1 MDYFKEGYKMKEY
14 RFVNTLTVSLAT
26 ESWTY
31 PEDTSSLLSILD
43 EVNELIDKDIQE
55 VGGLAY
61 YLDDRYPEAKEKVRD
76 IRIGVM
82 ELEGKVVGLA
92 VVRAVEELS
101 QQGIEEVKN
110 YLTGQYSD
118 GWGEGFEQRPI
129 EEWQEEV
136 EYEEYDEEADDYYTY
151 SGYENRELYLSFW
164 SDKDWEIRLLEE
176 GEEPIKVAPK
186 KPICKLIG
194 EDGNIFNL
202 MGVARRTLLKAGLK
216 QEAKEMVDRVTSSDS
231 YGEALRIIGEYVEI
245 I

>member
-1 MDYFKEGYKMKEY
+1 MKEY
-14 RFVNTLTVSLAT
+14 RFVNTLTLNLVT
-26 ESWTY
+26 EKWTY
-31 PEDTSSLLSILD
+31 PEDTSSLLPILD
-43 EVNELIDKDIQE
+43 EINELIDEDIQE

-92 VVRAVEELS
+92 VVRAIEELS
-101 QQGIEEVKN
+101 QQGIEEIKD

-129 EEWQEEV
+129 KEWREEV
-136 EYEEYDEEADDYYTY
+136 EYEEYDEEEDDYYTY
-151 SGYENRELYLSFW
+151 TDYENRELYLSFW
-164 SDKDWEIRLLEE
+164 GCRDWEIRLLEE
-176 GEEPIKVAPK
+176 GEELVKVAPK

-202 MGVARRTLLKAGLK
+202 LAIARRSLLRAGLK
-216 QEAKEMVDRVTSSDS
+216 QEAKDMVDRAMSSDS

-245 I
+245 R

>member
-1 MDYFKEGYKMKEY
+1 MKEY
-14 RFVNTLTVSLAT
+14 RFVNTLTLNLVT

-31 PEDTSSLLSILD
+31 PEDTSSLLPILD
-43 EVNELIDKDIQE
+43 EINELIDEDIQE

-92 VVRAVEELS
+92 VVRAIEELS
-101 QQGIEEVKN
+101 QQGIEEIKD

-129 EEWQEEV
+129 KEWREEV
-136 EYEEYDEEADDYYTY
+136 EYEEYDEEEDDYYICID
-151 SGYENRELYLSFW
+151 YENHELYLSFW

-176 GEEPIKVAPK
+176 GEELIKEAPK

-202 MGVARRTLLKAGLK
+202 LAIARRSLLRAGLK
-216 QEAKEMVDRVTSSDS
+216 QEAEEMVDRVTSSNS
-231 YGEALRIIGEYVEI
+231 YGEALGIIGEYVEI
-245 I
+245 R

>member
-1 MDYFKEGYKMKEY
+1 MKEY
-14 RFVNTLTVSLAT
+14 RFVNTLTLNLVT
-26 ESWTY
+26 EKWTY
-31 PEDTSSLLSILD
+31 PEDTSSLLPILD
-43 EVNELIDKDIQE
+43 EINELIDEDIQE

-101 QQGIEEVKN
+101 QQGIEEIKN

-129 EEWQEEV
+129 KEWREEV
-136 EYEEYDEEADDYYTY
+136 EYEEYDEEEDDYYTY
-151 SGYENRELYLSFW
+151 TDYENRELYLSFW
-164 SDKDWEIRLLEE
+164 GCRDWEIRLLEE
-176 GEEPIKVAPK
+176 GEELVKVAPK

-202 MGVARRTLLKAGLK
+202 LAIARRSLLRAGLK
-216 QEAKEMVDRVTSSDS
+216 QEAKEMVDRAMSSDS

-245 I
+245 R

>member
-1 MDYFKEGYKMKEY
+1 MKEY
-14 RFVNTLTVSLAT
+14 RFVNTLTLNLVT
-26 ESWTY
+26 ENWTF
-31 PEDTSSLLSILD
+31 PEDTSSLLPILD

-82 ELEGKVVGLA
+82 ELKGEVVGLA
-92 VVRAVEELS
+92 VVRAIEELS
-101 QQGIEEVKN
+101 QQGIEEIKD

-129 EEWQEEV
+129 EEWREEV
-136 EYEEYDEEADDYYTY
+136 EYEEYDEEEDDYYTY
-151 SGYENRELYLSFW
+151 TDYENHELCLSFW
-164 SDKDWEIRLLEE
+164 SYKDWEIRLLEE
-176 GEEPIKVAPK
+176 GEELIKVAPK
-186 KPICKLIG
+186 KPVCKLIG

-202 MGVARRTLLKAGLK
+202 IGVASRVLKDAGK
-216 QEAKEMVDRVTSSDS
+216 KEEAKELVDRATSSNS

-245 I
+245 R

>member
-1 MDYFKEGYKMKEY
+1 MKEY
-14 RFVNTLTVSLAT
+14 RFVNTLTLNLVT
-26 ESWTY
+26 EQGTY
-31 PEDTSSLLSILD
+31 PENTLSLLPNLD
-43 EVNELIDKDIQE
+43 EINELIDEDIQE

-82 ELEGKVVGLA
+82 ELEGEVVGLA

-101 QQGIEEVKN
+101 QQGIEEVKK

-129 EEWQEEV
+129 EEWREEV
-136 EYEEYDEEADDYYTY
+136 EYEEYDEEEDDYYTY
-151 SGYENRELYLSFW
+151 TDYENHELCLSFW
-164 SDKDWEIRLLEE
+164 GCEDWEIRLLEE
-176 GEEPIKVAPK
+176 GEELVKVAPK

-202 MGVARRTLLKAGLK
+202 LAIARRSLLRVGLK
-216 QEAKEMVDRVTSSDS
+216 QEAKEMVDRATSSNS
-231 YGEALRIIGEYVEI
+231 YEEALGIIGEYVEI

>member
-1 MDYFKEGYKMKEY
+1 MKEY
-14 RFVNTLTVSLAT
+14 RFVNTLALNLAT
-26 ESWTY
+26 ENWTY
-31 PEDTSSLLSILD
+31 PEDTSSLLPILD
-43 EVNELIDKDIQE
+43 EINELIDEDIQE

-82 ELEGKVVGLA
+82 ELEGEVVGLA
-92 VVRAVEELS
+92 VVRAIEELS
-101 QQGIEEVKN
+101 QQGIEEIKD

-129 EEWQEEV
+129 KEWREEV
-136 EYEEYDEEADDYYTY
+136 EYEEYDEEEDDYYTCID
-151 SGYENRELYLSFW
+151 YENHELYLSFW

-176 GEEPIKVAPK
+176 GEELIKEAPK

-202 MGVARRTLLKAGLK
+202 MGVASRVLKDAGK
-216 QEAKEMVDRVTSSDS
+216 KEEAKEMVDRATSSNS

-245 I
+245 R

>member
-1 MDYFKEGYKMKEY
+1 MKEY
-14 RFVNTLTVSLAT
+14 RFVNTLTLNLVT

-31 PEDTSSLLSILD
+31 PEDTSSLLPILD
-43 EVNELIDKDIQE
+43 EINELIDEDIQE

-92 VVRAVEELS
+92 VVRAIEELS
-101 QQGIEEVKN
+101 QQGIEEIKD

-129 EEWQEEV
+129 KEWREEV
-136 EYEEYDEEADDYYTY
+136 EYEEYDEEEDDYYICID
-151 SGYENRELYLSFW
+151 YENHELYLSFW

-176 GEEPIKVAPK
+176 GEELIKEAPK

-202 MGVARRTLLKAGLK
+202 LAIARRSLLRAGLK
-216 QEAKEMVDRVTSSDS
+216 QEAEEMVDRVTSSNS

>member
-1 MDYFKEGYKMKEY
+1 MKEY
-14 RFVNTLTVSLAT
+14 RFVNTLTVNLAT

-31 PEDTSSLLSILD
+31 PEDTSSLLPILD

-101 QQGIEEVKN
+101 QQGIEEVKK

-136 EYEEYDEEADDYYTY
+136 EYEEYDEEEDDYYTY

-176 GEEPIKVAPK
+176 GEELIKEVPK

-202 MGVARRTLLKAGLK
+202 MGIASRVLKDAGK
-216 QEAKEMVDRVTSSDS
+216 KEEAKEMVDRVTSSNS
-231 YGEALRIIGEYVEI
+231 YEEALGIIGEYVEI

>member
-1 MDYFKEGYKMKEY
+1 MKEY
-14 RFVNTLTVSLAT
+14 RFVNTLTLNLVT
-26 ESWTY
+26 ENWEC
-31 PEDTSSLLSILD
+31 PEDTSSLLPFLD

-92 VVRAVEELS
+92 VVRAIEELS

-129 EEWQEEV
+129 EEWREEV
-136 EYEEYDEEADDYYTY
+136 EYEGYDEADEYYIYTD
-151 SGYENRELYLSFW
+151 YENRELYLSFW

-176 GEEPIKVAPK
+176 GEELIKEAPK

-202 MGVARRTLLKAGLK
+202 MGVASRVLKDAGK
-216 QEAKEMVDRVTSSDS
+216 KEEAKEMVDRATSSNS

>member
-1 MDYFKEGYKMKEY
+1 MKEY
-14 RFVNTLTVSLAT
+14 RFVNTLTLNLAT
-26 ESWTY
+26 ENWTY
-31 PEDTSSLLSILD
+31 PEDTSSLLPILD

-92 VVRAVEELS
+92 VVRAIEELS
-101 QQGIEEVKN
+101 QQGIEEIKD

-136 EYEEYDEEADDYYTY
+136 EYEGFDEADEYYIYTD
-151 SGYENRELYLSFW
+151 YENRELYLSFW
-164 SDKDWEIRLLEE
+164 GDKDWEIRLLEE
-176 GEEPIKVAPK
+176 GEELNKVAPK

-202 MGVARRTLLKAGLK
+202 MGVASRVLKDAGK
-216 QEAKEMVDRVTSSDS
+216 KEEAKEMVDRVTSSNS